1 MGESEWVRLTEEGVD
16 GSSSH
21 YSYRKGSVLWKHGLA
36 WTSTRKQ
43 CGPLRRPDQFLT
55 DAELDALAAHAPAVK
70 ALVEAARMLARSA
83 ALSDRELDVV
93 RQEWGNTNV
102 EVLRHWRDRT
112 LDTLAAFEADDDP
125 DRPLEDDEF
134 QCG

>member
-70 ALVEAARMLARSA
+70 ALVEAARRFCAEVDNEVLEHLYSQYNRPLAEDMLEKRDRLVA
-83 ALSDRELDVV
+83 AL
-93 RQEWGNTNV
+93 
-102 EVLRHWRDRT
+102 
-112 LDTLAAFEADDDP
+112 AALGKE
-125 DRPLEDDEF
+125 EDDAR
-134 QCG
+134 Q

>member
-70 ALVEAARMLARSA
+70 ALVEALRAVEWGGAPGGGSMCPWCGGRRYDGHAPDCQRQA
-83 ALSDRELDVV
+83 ALAALDPA
-93 RQEWGNTNV
+93 TP
-102 EVLRHWRDRT
+102 EV
-112 LDTLAAFEADDDP
+112 DD
-125 DRPLEDDEF
+125 
-134 QCG
+134 G

>member
-70 ALVEAARMLARSA
+70 ALVEAARAARSVLEHEVPYDCWATGPNTGDPIVDLVACHACAAIAQIDTALA
-83 ALSDRELDVV
+83 AL
-93 RQEWGNTNV
+93 
-102 EVLRHWRDRT
+102 
-112 LDTLAAFEADDDP
+112 DP
-125 DRPLEDDEF
+125 ATPEEDDAR
-134 QCG
+134 Q